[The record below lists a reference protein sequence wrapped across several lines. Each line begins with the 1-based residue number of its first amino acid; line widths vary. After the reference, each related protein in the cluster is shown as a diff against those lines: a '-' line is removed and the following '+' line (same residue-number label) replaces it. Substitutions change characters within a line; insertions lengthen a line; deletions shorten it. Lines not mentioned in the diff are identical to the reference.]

1 MTIFNP
7 SLNLFTCY
15 LGTLPADWPG
25 GYWLHWG
32 VFVVIIF
39 AFVMPMIMAFIYFER
54 RGLGRFQVRLGPNRV
69 GPFGI
74 LQPVAD
80 AIKVLIKEDIVPAKG
95 DKWVHWLAPVVAFVP
110 ALMIFAVV
118 PFGDG
123 ALLADLNIGIL
134 YVVAISSISVVGIFM
149 AGWGSNNKYSLLGA
163 MRTVA
168 QVISYEI
175 PLVLSIIGVVLLT
188 GSLSMNKIVEAQTI
202 PFILLQPLG
211 FLIFFLAACA
221 EINRTPFDLLEADS
235 EIVAGFH
242 IEYSGMKFALFYLVE
257 YAEVLAISAI
267 ITTLFLGGWRGPILP
282 PFLWFLIKVFGVFF
296 VIFWVRSTIPRLRID
311 QVMAFTWK
319 CLLPLALINLL
330 ITGIEVVVLPEA
342 LPWPVI
348 FVNLAIMAVL
358 VVLWSKFFRLGGGR
372 VEV

>member
-1 MTIFNP
+1 MAILNP
-7 SLNLFTCY
+7 SPGLFNCY
-15 LGTLPADWPG
+15 SGTLPPDWPG
-25 GYWLHWG
+25 GFWAHWG

-39 AFVMPMIMAFIYFER
+39 VFVMPMIMAFIYLER
-54 RGLGRFQVRLGPNRV
+54 RGLGRFQIRLGPNRV

-95 DKWVHWLAPVVAFVP
+95 DKWVHWLAPMVAFVP
-110 ALMIFAVV
+110 VLMIFAVV
-118 PFGDG
+118 PFQDG

-134 YVVAISSISVVGIFM
+134 YVVAISSVSVVGIFM
-149 AGWGSNNKYSLLGA
+149 AGWASNNKYSLIGA
-163 MRTVA
+163 MRTIA

-188 GSLSMNKIVEAQTI
+188 GSLSMNEIVEAQGI

-211 FLIFFLAACA
+211 FLIYFLAACA
-221 EINRTPFDLLEADS
+221 EINRTPFDLLEAES

-311 QVMAFTWK
+311 QVMAFAWK
-319 CLLPLALINLL
+319 CLLPLALLNLL
-330 ITGIEVVVLPEA
+330 ITGIEVVILPEA

-348 FVNLAIMAVL
+348 FLNLAIMAVL